1 MRVSA
6 HSGCARTAF
15 PLHTRF
21 TTRYTSRSTSV
32 RSTAARC
39 LRGRKGVDD
48 QIHIESPRHD
58 SLHPRALQVSLPL
71 PLPDTPA
78 VVTCE
83 RVHMCKCVGASLV
96 RRARKRAE
104 GGRGVRKR
112 EGGGER
118 DGEGEMYKTRC
129 NRCNRCSRCEAGRR
143 LWPSLCAQ
151 TTARVV
157 NWRKSRSSSKRRRRS
172 TPLPARV
179 RRSAVS
185 LYLCTRHL
193 LHWPYAPVIGH

>member
-1 MRVSA
+1 M
-6 HSGCARTAF
+6 
-15 PLHTRF
+15 
-21 TTRYTSRSTSV
+21 
-32 RSTAARC
+32 
-39 LRGRKGVDD
+39 DD
-48 QIHIESPRHD
+48 QIHIESPRHN
-58 SLHPRALQVSLPL
+58 SLPPRALKFSLPL

-83 RVHMCKCVGASLV
+83 RVHVCKCVGASLV

-104 GGRGVRKR
+104 GGRVVRKR

-185 LYLCTRHL
+185 LYLCTGHL
-193 LHWPYAPVIGH
+193 LHRPYAPVIGH